1 MQAHPGLTTL
11 RAVHDNNSESELIMA
26 GLDDLMN
33 QIPVADIA
41 SKLGADQGEVNQAIQ
56 TLVPTLLGTLQ
67 ENVAADD
74 IDSSELESTVVAE
87 GQTDLLDGGV
97 VVDQIDENQGNQM
110 VEIDESQGNQMVA
123 SLFGGNDTN
132 QVASALAGAGAPG
145 GDLIRRLLPMLAPI
159 VLAYVG
165 RQFSQ
170 RGATGAQ
177 AQAAPGGGM
186 ADVLGSILG
195 GGAPQ
200 GGAAA
205 NNPLG
210 SILGSVLGGGQGGAI
225 GNILGGLLR
234 GGR

>member
-1 MQAHPGLTTL
+1 
-11 RAVHDNNSESELIMA
+11 MA
-26 GLDDLMN
+26 GLDDLLN

-41 SKLGADQGEVNQAIQ
+41 NKLGADPGEVNQAIQ
-56 TLVPTLLGTLQ
+56 TLVPTLLGTLH
-67 ENVAADD
+67 ENVQAED
-74 IDSSELESTVVAE
+74 IDSSQLESTVVAE
-87 GQTDLLDGGV
+87 GETDLLDGGV
-97 VVDQIDENQGNQM
+97 VVDQIDEN
-110 VEIDESQGNQMVA
+110 QGNQMVA

-145 GDLIRRLLPMLAPI
+145 GDLIKRLLPMLAPI

-170 RGATGAQ
+170 RGQAGAGAQ
-177 AQAAPGGGM
+177 AQAAPGGAGGGM
-186 ADVLGSILG
+186 GDLLGSILG
-195 GGAPQ
+195 GAGGPA

-205 NNPLG
+205 GNNPLG
-210 SILGSVLGGGQGGAI
+210 SILGSVLGGGQGGAL

>member
-1 MQAHPGLTTL
+1 
-11 RAVHDNNSESELIMA
+11 MA
-26 GLDDLMN
+26 GLDDLFN

-41 SKLGADQGEVNQAIQ
+41 SKLGADQGEVSQAIQ

-74 IDSSELESTVVAE
+74 IDSSNLESAVVAE
-87 GQTDLLDGGV
+87 GESDLLDGGV
-97 VVDQIDENQGNQM
+97 NVDQLDLGQGNQL
-110 VEIDESQGNQMVA
+110 VA

-132 QVASALAGAGAPG
+132 QVASALAGAGAGG
-145 GDLIRRLLPMLAPI
+145 GDLIKRLLPMLAPI

-165 RQFSQ
+165 KQFAQ
-170 RGATGAQ
+170 KQAGGGAAAQ
-177 AQAAPGGGM
+177 AGAGGGIG
-186 ADVLGSILG
+186 DVLGSILG
-195 GGAPQ
+195 GAA
-200 GGAAA
+200 GGGGGG

-234 GGR
+234 GGK

>member
-1 MQAHPGLTTL
+1 
-11 RAVHDNNSESELIMA
+11 MA

-41 SKLGADQGEVNQAIQ
+41 SKLGADQGQVSQAIQ

-67 ENVAADD
+67 ENVQADD
-74 IDSSELESTVVAE
+74 IDSSELESIVVAE
-87 GQTDLLDGGV
+87 GQSDLLDGGV
-97 VVDQIDENQGNQM
+97 NVDQLDAGQGGQL
-110 VEIDESQGNQMVA
+110 VA

-132 QVASALAGAGAPG
+132 QVASALSGAGAPG
-145 GDLIRRLLPMLAPI
+145 GDLIKRLLPMLAPI

-165 RQFSQ
+165 KQFSQ
-170 RGATGAQ
+170 KQAGAGAQ
-177 AQAAPGGGM
+177 AQAAPGGGIG
-186 ADVLGSILG
+186 DVLGSILG
-195 GGAPQ
+195 GAG
-200 GGAAA
+200 GGAAGG

-210 SILGSVLGGGQGGAI
+210 AVLGSVLGGGQGGAI

>member
-1 MQAHPGLTTL
+1 
-11 RAVHDNNSESELIMA
+11 MA
-26 GLDDLMN
+26 GLDDLFN

-41 SKLGADQGEVNQAIQ
+41 RQLGADEGEVNQAIQ
-56 TLVPTLLGTLQ
+56 TLVPTLVGTLH

-74 IDSSELESTVVAE
+74 IDSSRLEETVVAQ
-87 GQTDLLDGGV
+87 GQSDLLDGGV
-97 VVDQIDENQGNQM
+97 NVDQLDEN
-110 VEIDESQGNQMVA
+110 QGNQMVA

-132 QVASALAGAGAPG
+132 QVASALAGGGAPG
-145 GDLIRRLLPMLAPI
+145 GDLIKRLLPMLAPI

-170 RGATGAQ
+170 RNAGAGAQAQ

-186 ADVLGSILG
+186 GDILGSILG
-195 GGAPQ
+195 GA
-200 GGAAA
+200 GGAGAA

-210 SILGSVLGGGQGGAI
+210 SILGSVLGGGQGGGQGGAL

>member
-1 MQAHPGLTTL
+1 
-11 RAVHDNNSESELIMA
+11 MA
-26 GLDDLMN
+26 GLDDLLN

-41 SKLGADQGEVNQAIQ
+41 NKLGADQGEVSQAIQ

-67 ENVAADD
+67 ENVQAED
-74 IDSSELESTVVAE
+74 IDSVQLEETVIAE
-87 GQTDLLDGGV
+87 GQSDLLDGGV
-97 VVDQIDENQGNQM
+97 NVDQLDENQGNQM
-110 VEIDESQGNQMVA
+110 IA

-132 QVASALAGAGAPG
+132 QVASALAGGGAPG
-145 GDLIRRLLPMLAPI
+145 GDLIKRLLPMLAPI

-170 RGATGAQ
+170 RGAAGAGAQ

-186 ADVLGSILG
+186 GDILGSILG
-195 GGAPQ
+195 GAG
-200 GGAAA
+200 GGAAG

-210 SILGSVLGGGQGGAI
+210 SILGSVLGGGQGGGQGGAL
-225 GNILGGLLR
+225 GSILGGLLR

>member
-1 MQAHPGLTTL
+1 
-11 RAVHDNNSESELIMA
+11 MA
-26 GLDDLMN
+26 GLDDLFN

-41 SKLGADQGEVNQAIQ
+41 NKLGADQGEVSQAIQ
-56 TLVPTLLGTLQ
+56 ALVPTLLGTLQ
-67 ENVAADD
+67 ENVQADD
-74 IDSSELESTVVAE
+74 IDSVHLEKTVIAE

-97 VVDQIDENQGNQM
+97 NVDQLDENQGNQM
-110 VEIDESQGNQMVA
+110 IA

-132 QVASALAGAGAPG
+132 QVASALAGGGAPG
-145 GDLIRRLLPMLAPI
+145 GDLIKRLLPMLAPI

-165 RQFSQ
+165 KQFSQ
-170 RGATGAQ
+170 RQAGAGAGAQ

-186 ADVLGSILG
+186 GDLLGSILG
-195 GGAPQ
+195 GAG

-205 NNPLG
+205 GNNPLG
-210 SILGSVLGGGQGGAI
+210 SILGSVLGGGQGGAL

>member
-1 MQAHPGLTTL
+1 
-11 RAVHDNNSESELIMA
+11 MA
-26 GLDDLMN
+26 GLDDLFN

-41 SKLGADQGEVNQAIQ
+41 AKLGADQGEVSQAIQ

-67 ENVAADD
+67 ENVQADD
-74 IDSSELESTVVAE
+74 IDSANLESVVVAE
-87 GQTDLLDGGV
+87 GESDLLTGGV
-97 VVDQIDENQGNQM
+97 NVDQLDEGQGNQM
-110 VEIDESQGNQMVA
+110 IA

-132 QVASALAGAGAPG
+132 QVASALSGAGAGG
-145 GDLIRRLLPMLAPI
+145 GDLIKRLLPMLAPI

-165 RQFSQ
+165 KQFAAKNA
-170 RGATGAQ
+170 GAGAQ
-177 AQAAPGGGM
+177 ASGGGM
-186 ADVLGSILG
+186 GDILGSILG
-195 GGAPQ
+195 GAAGG

>member
-1 MQAHPGLTTL
+1 
-11 RAVHDNNSESELIMA
+11 MA
-26 GLDDLMN
+26 GLDDLYN

-41 SKLGADQGEVNQAIQ
+41 SRLGADPGEVTNAIQ
-56 TLVPTLLGTLQ
+56 TLVPTLLGTLH
-67 ENVAADD
+67 ENVQAED
-74 IDSSELESTVVAE
+74 IDSSHLESTVVAV
-87 GQTDLLDGGV
+87 GQSDLLDGGV
-97 VVDQIDENQGNQM
+97 NVDQIDQGH
-110 VEIDESQGNQMVA
+110 GNQMVA

-170 RGATGAQ
+170 RGASGAGAQ
-177 AQAAPGGGM
+177 AQAQAVPGGGM
-186 ADVLGSILG
+186 GDLLGSILG
-195 GGAPQ
+195 GGGAPA
-200 GGAAA
+200 G

-210 SILGSVLGGGQGGAI
+210 NILGSVMGGGQGGAL

>member
-1 MQAHPGLTTL
+1 
-11 RAVHDNNSESELIMA
+11 MA
-26 GLDDLMN
+26 GLDDLFN

-41 SKLGADQGEVNQAIQ
+41 NKLGADEGEVNQAIQ

-67 ENVAADD
+67 ENVQADD
-74 IDSSELESTVVAE
+74 IDSVHLEKTVIAE
-87 GQTDLLDGGV
+87 GQSDLLDGGV
-97 VVDQIDENQGNQM
+97 NVDQLDENQGNQM
-110 VEIDESQGNQMVA
+110 IA

-132 QVASALAGAGAPG
+132 QVASALAGGGAPG
-145 GDLIRRLLPMLAPI
+145 GDLIKRLLPMLAPI

-170 RGATGAQ
+170 RTAGAGAQAQ

-186 ADVLGSILG
+186 GDLLGSILG
-195 GGAPQ
+195 GMGGAP
-200 GGAAA
+200 AAG

-210 SILGSVLGGGQGGAI
+210 SILGSVLGGGQQGGAL
-225 GNILGGLLR
+225 GSILGGLLR

>member
-1 MQAHPGLTTL
+1 
-11 RAVHDNNSESELIMA
+11 MA
-26 GLDDLMN
+26 GLDDLLN

-41 SKLGADQGEVNQAIQ
+41 TKLGADQGEVNQAIQ

-67 ENVAADD
+67 ENVQADD
-74 IDSSELESTVVAE
+74 IDSTELESTVVAE

-97 VVDQIDENQGNQM
+97 VVDQIDET
-110 VEIDESQGNQMVA
+110 QGNQMVA

-132 QVASALAGAGAPG
+132 QVASALSGAGAPG
-145 GDLIRRLLPMLAPI
+145 GDLIKRLLPMLAPI

-170 RGATGAQ
+170 RNAPGAGAQ
-177 AQAAPGGGM
+177 AQAAPGGGIG
-186 ADVLGSILG
+186 DVLGSILG
-195 GGAPQ
+195 GGAPA

-205 NNPLG
+205 GNNPLG
-210 SILGSVLGGGQGGAI
+210 SILGSVLGGGQGGAL

>member
-1 MQAHPGLTTL
+1 
-11 RAVHDNNSESELIMA
+11 MA
-26 GLDDLMN
+26 GLDDLLN

-41 SKLGADQGEVNQAIQ
+41 NKLGADQGEVNQAIQ

-67 ENVAADD
+67 ENVQAED
-74 IDSSELESTVVAE
+74 IDSTDLESTVVAE

-97 VVDQIDENQGNQM
+97 VVDQ
-110 VEIDESQGNQMVA
+110 IDESQGNQMVA

-132 QVASALAGAGAPG
+132 QVASALSGAGAPG

-170 RGATGAQ
+170 RNAAGSGAQ
-177 AQAAPGGGM
+177 AQAAPGGGLG
-186 ADVLGSILG
+186 DVLGSILG
-195 GGAPQ
+195 GGAPA

-205 NNPLG
+205 GNNPLG
-210 SILGSVLGGGQGGAI
+210 SILGSVLGGGQGGAL